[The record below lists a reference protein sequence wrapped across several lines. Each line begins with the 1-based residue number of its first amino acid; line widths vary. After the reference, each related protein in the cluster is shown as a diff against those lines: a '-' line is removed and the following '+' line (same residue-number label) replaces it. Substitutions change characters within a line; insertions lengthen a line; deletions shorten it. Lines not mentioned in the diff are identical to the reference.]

1 MAAIE
6 KYFVTLL
13 GKGGSDLHLSA
24 GVPPMVRKDGDLIP
38 IEPAPI
44 SDAVLRAMILEILPP
59 RNRQEYEEKNDTD
72 FAYQIEGQGRFR
84 VNAFVSC
91 RGAGAVVRAIPARV
105 RTADE
110 LGLPDA
116 VRKLCELEKGLVL
129 VTGPTGSGKSTTLAA
144 MIDIV
149 NSNRAGHILTLEDPV
164 EFVHALKRCL
174 INQREIGVH
183 TRSFAT
189 ALRAALR
196 EDPNVVLLGELRDLE
211 TTTIA
216 LETAETGHLVFGTLH
231 TCSAVSTIDRLVDQ
245 FPANQHEQVRTMLA
259 SALKGVIAQN
269 LVKKIG
275 GGRVAAME
283 ILISNQPVAA
293 NIREGKTHQLTSA
306 MQMGAKQGMVLL
318 NDSLLKLVMDKT
330 VDPQMALQKAT
341 EKDDLLK
348 KFQAAGLSVQAISP
362 PPAAPSGPGAS
373 MPGARPAGPS
383 GLGLGARKEIYART
397 HA

>member
-1 MAAIE
+1 MPAIE
-6 KYFVTLL
+6 KYFVTLIE
-13 GKGGSDLHLSA
+13 KGGSDLHLSA

-44 SDAVLRAMILEILPP
+44 SDAALRAMILEVLPP

-84 VNAFVSC
+84 INAFVSC

-110 LGLPDA
+110 LGLPEA
-116 VRKLCELEKGLVL
+116 IRKLCELEKGLVL

-144 MIDIV
+144 MIDLV
-149 NSNRAGHILTLEDPV
+149 NSTRAGHILTLEDPV
-164 EFVHALKRCL
+164 EFVHAPKRCL

-183 TRSFAT
+183 TRSFAS

-231 TCSAVSTIDRLVDQ
+231 TCSAVSTVDRLVDQ
-245 FPANQHEQVRTMLA
+245 FPANQHEQIRTLLA

-269 LVKKIG
+269 LVKRIG

-283 ILISNQPVAA
+283 ILISNTPIAA
-293 NIREGKTHQLTSA
+293 NVREGKTHQLTSA

-318 NDSLLKLVMDKT
+318 NDSLLNLVMEKV
-330 VDPQMALQKAT
+330 VDPQVALQKAT
-341 EKDDLLK
+341 DKDDLLK
-348 KFQAAGLSVQAISP
+348 KFHAVGLSVQALTAP
-362 PPAAPSGPGAS
+362 PPGPGSTAAA
-373 MPGARPAGPS
+373 MAGARPTGAG
-383 GLGLGARKEIYART
+383 GLGLGARKESYART